1 MKVLIARDRESAG
14 GGIVTYYDALSGY
27 FTMDVAYTPVGRPYS
42 FYSGKVSLFT
52 RHTLAR
58 LFLDYLRLIHKLIVF
73 RPDVVVINTSL
84 SAEGLSTARD
94 SMNILISKV
103 FRRRTIVFCHGFVSG
118 ASAFPF
124 RGGNRGIVC
133 RLYRMCDAFIVLA
146 GQLRDDLKRWGFHQP
161 IYMETTTIGKDLME
175 DGTIKQGHVPENK
188 RSLLYLSRIERRK
201 GIIELID
208 AYRLLKQQDAGYELF
223 IAGNGPDLQSV
234 AEYIAQKELRDIH
247 MLGYV
252 TGEEKVK
259 AFRKASIFC
268 FPSYFGEG
276 MPVSVLEAMV
286 LGLPLVSSDVAG
298 LKDIL
303 EDGRNGVIL
312 RGVNPE
318 EIVRGI
324 LELVRNDGLRQ
335 RISDHNKEYA
345 ANTFHPKKCAKR
357 LEDIFRSTARGSA

>member
-1 MKVLIARDRESAG
+1 MKVLIAKDRESAG
-14 GGIVTYYDALSGY
+14 GGIVTYYDALNDY
-27 FTMDVAYTPVGRPYS
+27 FTMNVAYTPVGRPYS

-52 RHTLAR
+52 RLTPIR
-58 LFLDYLRLIHKLIVF
+58 LFLDYVRLIHKLIVF

-94 SMNILISKV
+94 SINVLISKV
-103 FRRRTIVFCHGFVSG
+103 FRRKTIVFCHGFVSG
-118 ASAFPF
+118 ASEFPF

-146 GQLRDDLKRWGFHQP
+146 GQLRDDLKRWGFNQP
-161 IYMETTTIGKDLME
+161 IYIETTTIGKDLMK
-175 DGTIKQGHVPENK
+175 DGLIRQGQVPENK
-188 RSLLYLSRIERRK
+188 RSLLYLSRIEKRK

-234 AEYIAQKELRDIH
+234 TEYIAQKGLDDIH

-259 AFRKASIFC
+259 AFGKASIFC

-276 MPVSVLEAMV
+276 MPVAVLEAMA
-286 LGLPLVSSDVAG
+286 LGLPLASSDVAG

-303 EDGRNGVIL
+303 TDGENGVIL
-312 RGVNPE
+312 RGVNPG
-318 EIVRGI
+318 EIARGI
-324 LELVRNDGLRQ
+324 LELVCNDSLRQ
-335 RISDHNKEYA
+335 RISAHNREYA
-345 ANTFHPKKCAKR
+345 ANRFHPAKCAKR
-357 LEDIFRSTARGSA
+357 LEDVYRSTARSST